1 MVITVEQVPENETIE
16 SFTNQIGNKLGIG
29 NKLYNNGVIYLV
41 AVKDRQARLEVGY
54 GLEEIIPDS
63 LTDEITD
70 STVKDFYKLK
80 DFNAGIHI
88 VTTRIK
94 ELLTTDTMSKTT
106 SLPKVSFAE
115 NLVIFIRNRKVVKA
129 LANYS
134 FIIVMLY
141 FYGNYVMRERT

>member
-1 MVITVEQVPENETIE
+1 M
-16 SFTNQIGNKLGIG
+16 
-29 NKLYNNGVIYLV
+29 IYLV

-141 FYGNYVMRERT
+141 FLWELRNAGKNLVPAWL

>member
-1 MVITVEQVPENETIE
+1 MHKFWNEEVINNVQKINQELSKTETKPQLMVITVEQVPENETIE

-88 VTTRIK
+88 VTTGLRNY
-94 ELLTTDTMSKTT
+94 LL
-106 SLPKVSFAE
+106 LILCPKRPRYLR
-115 NLVIFIRNRKVVKA
+115 LVFCRKFG
-129 LANYS
+129 Y
-134 FIIVMLY
+134 IY
-141 FYGNYVMRERT
+141 

>member
-106 SLPKVSFAE
+106 SLPKVSF
-115 NLVIFIRNRKVVKA
+115 LQKIW
-129 LANYS
+129 
-134 FIIVMLY
+134 LY
-141 FYGNYVMRERT
+141 LLE